1 MWINYQGL
9 RSTFC
14 FQRLFIN
21 SIYGDFQMPG
31 FSKSSIKK
39 VIAMIILGLV
49 INILDIEKYLG
60 VIEWQMAILLN

>member
-1 MWINYQGL
+1 
-9 RSTFC
+9 
-14 FQRLFIN
+14 
-21 SIYGDFQMPG
+21 MPG
-31 FSKSSIKK
+31 FSKSPIKK